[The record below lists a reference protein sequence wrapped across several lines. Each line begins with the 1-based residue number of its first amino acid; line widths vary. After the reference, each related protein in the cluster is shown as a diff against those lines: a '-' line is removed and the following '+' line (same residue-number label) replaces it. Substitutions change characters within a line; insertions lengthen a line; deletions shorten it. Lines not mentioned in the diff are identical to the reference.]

1 MTLTAALEPSAVESI
16 DGEEGL
22 AALAGF
28 SGGVHHIHGNQS
40 PPNEVDTG
48 IIDGIEELAD
58 GLAREARRLASS
70 LPRHRI
76 ITLAGKLLGL

>member
-1 MTLTAALEPSAVESI
+1 MTLTAPLEPSAVESI
-16 DGEEGL
+16 NGEKGL
-22 AALAGF
+22 APLAGF
-28 SGGVHHIHGNQS
+28 SGGVHLIRRNQS

-48 IIDGIEELAD
+48 IFDGIEELAD

-76 ITLAGKLLGL
+76 ITLAG